1 MVEETWAGISYAD
14 LADPQKD
21 FLTSVI
27 QDSDRNFFLIGC
39 AGSGKTV
46 VAAHAIRIL
55 RKEQN
60 KSVKLLVYTKLLSK
74 FYLHWPH

>member
-1 MVEETWAGISYAD
+1 MAEESWAGISYAD

-27 QDSDRNFFLIGC
+27 QDSDRNFFLKGC

-46 VAAHAIRIL
+46 IAAHAVRLL
-55 RKEQN
+55 RK
-60 KSVKLLVYTKLLSK
+60 KKYICKIISLYKTPFKIYK
-74 FYLHWPH
+74 